1 MPPAERLL
9 FNSKS
14 KVMQKAKNKKQ
25 PKGLSIQIINQN
37 AAGIDVGDMLL
48 SVAVP
53 PGRDDVSVKEFGAF
67 TSDLHSIAH
76 WLKKCN
82 IETVAMECTGVYWK
96 NIYTVLIQYG
106 FDVALVNAR
115 HTRNVSGRKTDEKD
129 AQWIQRLHTC
139 GLLNSCFLPDDLT
152 QTVRTL
158 VRQRRSLTQDS
169 TRYILRLQKAMEMM
183 NIKLHAVISN
193 ITGKTGTSIVEAII
207 AGERKPENFLPY
219 VHKRVKAD
227 NETIVKSLQ
236 ANWRSEQ
243 LFLLEQSYRMYQF
256 TQQEIKHCEKQIE
269 QALQTFIAV
278 NNDGLIE
285 QITPLPRP
293 RPTTK
298 NKLAFDAYS
307 YLHKIHGIDV
317 TAIYGISEIAAL
329 EILAETGTDLSKWPS
344 EKHFVSWLN
353 LCPNNK
359 ISGGKLIS
367 SQMLKKKP
375 NAAAQAFRY
384 AANTLQRSDHWL
396 GDYFRRM
403 KTKGGNKYAIV
414 AASRKLAI
422 IYYKMVRLKQPF
434 QPFDNDEYKKKFQR
448 TKIAYLERAL
458 ARLKGEAA

>member
-1 MPPAERLL
+1 
-9 FNSKS
+9 
-14 KVMQKAKNKKQ
+14 MQNPKNNKQ
-25 PKGLSIQIINQN
+25 PKELSIQIINQN
-37 AAGIDVGDMLL
+37 AAGIDIGDMLL

-53 PGRDDVSVKEFGAF
+53 PGRDEVSVKEFGAF
-67 TSDLHSIAH
+67 TCDLLAIAQ

-82 IETVAMECTGVYWK
+82 IETVAMEATGVYWK
-96 NIYTVLIQYG
+96 NIYSVLTQHG

-139 GLLNSCFLPDDLT
+139 GLLSSCFLPDDAT

-169 TRYILRLQKAMEMM
+169 TRYILRMQKAMEMM
-183 NIKLHAVISN
+183 NIKLHTVISN
-193 ITGKTGTSIVEAII
+193 IVGKTGTSIVEAII
-207 AGERKPENFLPY
+207 AGERNPEKFLQY

-227 NETIVKSLQ
+227 DETILKSLQ

-243 LFLLEQSYRMYQF
+243 LFLMEQSYRMYQF
-256 TQQEIKHCEKQIE
+256 IQQEIKHCEKHIE
-269 QALQTFIAV
+269 QALQAFIAA
-278 NNDGLIE
+278 NNNGVIE
-285 QITPLPRP
+285 QIPPVPRP
-293 RPTTK
+293 NPTTK
-298 NKLAFDAYS
+298 NRLSFEVHAYLQKL
-307 YLHKIHGIDV
+307 HGIDV

-329 EILAETGTDLSKWPS
+329 EILAETGTNLSKWPT

-375 NAAAQAFRY
+375 NIASQAFRY
-384 AANTLQRSDHWL
+384 AANTLQRSNHWL

-403 KTKGGNKYAIV
+403 KAKGGNKYAVV
-414 AASRKLAI
+414 AASRKLAT
-422 IYYKMVRLKQPF
+422 IYYKMVRNQQPF
-434 QPFDNDEYKKKFQR
+434 QPFDNDEYKSKFQR
-448 TKIAYLERAL
+448 AKIAYLERTL
-458 ARLKGEAA
+458 QRLKSEVA